1 MSDTISLRD
10 IRKIERSGEN
20 MEFQQVKL
28 SGAIELSYNNF
39 VIVYSVHLCIH
50 YTGFYKT
57 SV

>member
-28 SGAIELSYNNF
+28 SGAISNNNF
-39 VIVYSVHLCIH
+39 VIVYSVHLCIN